1 MAWLFIVVIV
11 MGLDTRN
18 NCELL
23 GTAKK
28 MRPKRKRSVQVMQD
42 DKDVYINETS
52 FSIVPEELVQERQ
65 HSTSVLTT
73 LLEQATSTQS
83 SINQL
88 GPLPDS
94 VFIEANRNTLPQPR
108 ATTSTHVGRARMK
121 RSNTRS
127 TTARSSRPPSQ
138 KKKN

>member
-1 MAWLFIVVIV
+1 
-11 MGLDTRN
+11 
-18 NCELL
+18 
-23 GTAKK
+23 